1 MVLYKIKPTHFFN
14 SDTVKGIHFS
24 ALDLVS
30 LPFSL
35 AGLSF
40 KKSWK
45 IASGSAC
52 KLSWETPD
60 FAVKVSYSE

>member
-1 MVLYKIKPTHFFN
+1 MVLYKIKPTHPCN
-14 SDTVKGIHFS
+14 SDTVKGIHLS
-24 ALDLVS
+24 ALDLLS

-45 IASGSAC
+45 NASGSAC

-60 FAVKVSYSE
+60 FAVKVGYSE

>member
-1 MVLYKIKPTHFFN
+1 MVLYKIKPTHPCN

-24 ALDLVS
+24 ALDLLS

-45 IASGSAC
+45 NARGSAS